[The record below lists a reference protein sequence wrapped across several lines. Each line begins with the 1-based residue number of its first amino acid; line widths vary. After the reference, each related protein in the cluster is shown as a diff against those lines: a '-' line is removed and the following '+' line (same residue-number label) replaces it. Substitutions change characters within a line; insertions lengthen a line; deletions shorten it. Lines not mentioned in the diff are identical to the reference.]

1 MAQKRVLIVDDQAVI
16 RGFVKVALRELD
28 LALHEASDGSQALE
42 MQDFMPA
49 DLIICDITMPGEELL
64 SRLRARG
71 DTTPV
76 IMLTAHADKALVA
89 RLLQQGIQGYL
100 IKPFKPAVL
109 SARVVEALEG
119 RVPAPPPADASP
131 TV

>member
-28 LALHEASDGSQALE
+28 LSLHEASDGSQALE

-49 DLIICDITMPGEELL
+49 DLIICDITMPGIGGEELL

-76 IMLTAHADKALVA
+76 IMLTAHADKALA
-89 RLLQQGIQGYL
+89 
-100 IKPFKPAVL
+100 
-109 SARVVEALEG
+109 
-119 RVPAPPPADASP
+119 
-131 TV
+131 